1 MARLINDSKII
12 LNLWVKY
19 FNENNALDI
28 LTLYDVNACLIPTF
42 SSDFSTNNKNI
53 KGYFTKLFTK
63 QSISVTIEES
73 KMDKLNTTNC
83 QIIFGVYTFTYMV
96 EGTLITVPSR
106 YTFLLDLERS
116 SPILHHHSSMLP
128 TKTS

>member
-1 MARLINDSKII
+1 MTRLISDSENI

-19 FNENNALDI
+19 FNEYNALGI
-28 LTLYDVNACLIPTF
+28 LTLYDTNACLIPTF
-42 SSDFSTNNKNI
+42 SSIYFTSNKTI
-53 KGYFTKLFTK
+53 KGYFSKLFTK
-63 QSISVTIEES
+63 QLISVTVKES
-73 KMDKLNTTNC
+73 KMDELNTTNC

-116 SPILHHHSSMLP
+116 RPILHHHSSMLP

>member
-1 MARLINDSKII
+1 MARLISDSERM

-19 FNENNALDI
+19 FNENNALGI
-28 LTLYDVNACLIPTF
+28 LTLYDANACLIPTF
-42 SSDFSTNNKNI
+42 SSDFFTSNKTI
-53 KGYFTKLFTK
+53 KGYFSKLFTK
-63 QSISVTIEES
+63 QLISVTVEEN
-73 KMDKLNTTNC
+73 KMDELNTTNC
-83 QIIFGVYTFTYMV
+83 QIIFGVYTFTYMD

-116 SPILHHHSSMLP
+116 RPILHHHSSKLP

>member
-1 MARLINDSKII
+1 MARLISDSERM

-19 FNENNALDI
+19 FNENNALGI
-28 LTLYDVNACLIPTF
+28 LTLYDANASLIPTF
-42 SSDFSTNNKNI
+42 SSDFSTSNKTI
-53 KGYFTKLFTK
+53 KGYFSKLFTK
-63 QSISVTIEES
+63 QLVSVTVEES
-73 KMDKLNTTNC
+73 KMDELNTTNC
-83 QIIFGVYTFTYMV
+83 QIIFGVYTFTYMD

-116 SPILHHHSSMLP
+116 RPILHHHSSKLP